1 MISSRPHFKLLRA
14 LKSSEDMARRC
25 HSRPCL
31 SSCAFL
37 QSSSFYR
44 ASIIGL
50 NTYSGWSYTNIQV
63 SISDGQWE
71 QHLNMSFRRMNL
83 NSLKITEL
91 IFLKSHVWNYV
102 TIFLRYMGSFWKYN
116 THAFHFSFSGKSKEN
131 KQKITKPKEF
141 TFQFSFR
148 S

>member
-1 MISSRPHFKLLRA
+1 
-14 LKSSEDMARRC
+14 MARRR

-50 NTYSGWSYTNIQV
+50 SAYSGWSYTNIQV

-71 QHLNMSFRRMNL
+71 QHLNMFFRRMNL

-91 IFLKSHVWNYV
+91 IFLTPHVWNYM

-116 THAFHFSFSGKSKEN
+116 THVFHFSFSEKKQRKQTN
-131 KQKITKPKEF
+131 KKKIKPKEF